1 MDFPPTSAEQTLP
14 EGATSIVMVN
24 PLWLLLPWA
33 LVALSAGV
41 KFWRLTSAWRQRPG
55 IASSDQTETDTAR
68 QTLERI
74 WAQDQQRR

>member
-1 MDFPPTSAEQTLP
+1 
-14 EGATSIVMVN
+14 MVH

-41 KFWRLTSAWRQRPG
+41 KFWRLTSAWRQRG
-55 IASSDQTETDTAR
+55 IDSSDQTDTDAAR

-74 WAQDQQRR
+74 WEQDQGAGR

>member
-1 MDFPPTSAEQTLP
+1 MDFPPASAEQTLP
-14 EGATSIVMVN
+14 EGATSIVMVH

-41 KFWRLTSAWRQRPG
+41 KFWRLTSAWRQRG
-55 IASSDQTETDTAR
+55 IDSSDQTDTDAAR

-74 WAQDQQRR
+74 WEQDQQRR

>member
-1 MDFPPTSAEQTLP
+1 MSH
-14 EGATSIVMVN
+14 

-41 KFWRLTSAWRQRPG
+41 KFWRLTTAWRQRRM
-55 IASSDQTETDTAR
+55 ASSDPTDMNSAR

-74 WAQDQQRR
+74 WTQDQQRR

>member
-1 MDFPPTSAEQTLP
+1 VDFPPASAEQTLP
-14 EGATSIVMVN
+14 EGATSIVMVH

-41 KFWRLTSAWRQRPG
+41 KFWRLTSAWRQRG
-55 IASSDQTETDTAR
+55 IDSSDQTDTDAAR

-74 WAQDQQRR
+74 WEQDQQRR

>member
-1 MDFPPTSAEQTLP
+1 MTRS
-14 EGATSIVMVN
+14 VMVN

-41 KFWRLTSAWRQRPG
+41 KFWRLTSAWRQRG
-55 IASSDQTETDTAR
+55 IASANQTYTDAAR

-74 WAQDQQRR
+74 WKQDQQRR